1 MLTGDNSATAAVI
14 ANQVG
19 IDEVGSGL
27 LPQEK
32 AAYVKRRREEG
43 NKILMVGDGV
53 NDAPALASAHVGVA
67 MGKAGT
73 DVAIE
78 VADIVLISDDVS
90 KIPDIVATGRRTTA
104 LIKQNILIAM
114 VINIIGVFL
123 AASGYISPVAAA
135 GIHEGNALFVVL
147 NSTRLLRMK

>member
-1 MLTGDNSATAAVI
+1 MKNIVMLTGDNSATAAVI

-67 MGKAGT
+67 MGKP
-73 DVAIE
+73 
-78 VADIVLISDDVS
+78 
-90 KIPDIVATGRRTTA
+90 KP
-104 LIKQNILIAM
+104 M
-114 VINIIGVFL
+114 
-123 AASGYISPVAAA
+123 
-135 GIHEGNALFVVL
+135 
-147 NSTRLLRMK
+147 